1 MAHQLLKKQ
10 RKMNPHELEHLC
22 LVGEK
27 LLVAPILGLSI
38 ALKVIDEGVHVLMMI
53 ISQLM
58 NIKSNTFKALVKV
71 LEGIL

>member
-1 MAHQLLKKQ
+1 
-10 RKMNPHELEHLC
+10 MNPHELEHLC
-22 LVGEK
+22 LLGEK

-38 ALKVIDEGVHVLMMI
+38 ALKVIDDGVHVLMMI

-71 LEGIL
+71 LEGIS